1 VDTQCCAKGIEV
13 LAQAGMSLAVIIAQS
28 PVGADQM
35 NEDGGGDGLVYSVIA
50 LVGLAV
56 VLYLTFTTK

>member
-1 VDTQCCAKGIEV
+1 MIE
-13 LAQAGMSLAVIIAQS
+13 IIAQW

-50 LVGLAV
+50 LVGLA
-56 VLYLTFTTK
+56 LGQLIRYYKKRRNDKC

>member
-1 VDTQCCAKGIEV
+1 M

-28 PVGADQM
+28 PAGADQM

-50 LVGLAV
+50 LVGLA
-56 VLYLTFTTK
+56 LGQLIRYYKNKKKR

>member
-1 VDTQCCAKGIEV
+1 M